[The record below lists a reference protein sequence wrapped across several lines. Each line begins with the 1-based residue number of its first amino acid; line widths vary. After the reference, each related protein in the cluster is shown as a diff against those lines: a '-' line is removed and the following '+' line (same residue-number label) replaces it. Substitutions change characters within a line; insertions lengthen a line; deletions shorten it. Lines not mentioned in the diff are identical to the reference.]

1 MRSVEIV
8 LGSGKCFGNNRLEM
22 RWRKLIPLII
32 ILAGLGAYHNSLR
45 GAFVLDD
52 LRGLERIQHIRH
64 FWSLPEVVAGT
75 SRPLVQ
81 FSLAMNYAFGGPN
94 VSGYHAVNVA
104 IHILAALTLFGV
116 ARRTL
121 LLCGRDTPWL
131 ALAVVLIWEV
141 HPLLTQSVDYI
152 IQRGELLM
160 GLFCLLTLYCLIRGA
175 ESSAS
180 GRWYVLSVACCGL
193 GMVSKPV
200 MVSAPVLV
208 LMYDRTFLAQ
218 SVREAIH
225 LRRWLYLGLAATWLS
240 LPAMLAQGPKDWKGS
255 AGVGVDTVFPLEY
268 AATQA
273 GVLMHYLRLVVW
285 PQPLCFDY
293 AWPIATTVREIVPFA
308 IIIAGLLG
316 LTAWALVRRS
326 WLGFLGACFFIIL
339 VPTSSFIPISDVA
352 VEHRMYLAT
361 AAVVAAI
368 VMTANSFL
376 RRFIPRT
383 EWRRFVSAILLVVGV
398 VGLMALTMRRNMDYR
413 TVESIWRDTIA
424 KRPENPRAHYALGQA
439 LASAG
444 DMEAASAE
452 FWQAIRLRP
461 DYSEAHFDLGNVL
474 IRQGRCAEAIR
485 RYSMAIRIKPSY
497 AEAYGNLGVALC
509 SQGRTNEAIECFFQA
524 LRIEPDL
531 SNARRNLHMALRGS
545 ETLQH

>member
-1 MRSVEIV
+1 MGSVMH
-8 LGSGKCFGNNRLEM
+8 FGMNEPIM
-22 RWRKLIPLII
+22 RWRKAIPLILI
-32 ILAGLGAYHNSLR
+32 FAGLGAYHNSLR

-52 LRGLERIQHIRH
+52 IRGLDGIQHVQH
-64 FWSLPEVVAGT
+64 FWLLPEVVAGT

-81 FSLAMNYAFGGPN
+81 FSLAVNRAFGGPN

-121 LLCGRDTPWL
+121 LLCGRDAPWL
-131 ALAVVLIWEV
+131 ALAVALIWEV
-141 HPLLTQSVDYI
+141 HPLLTQSVNYI
-152 IQRGELLM
+152 IQRGELLV
-160 GLFCLLTLYCLIRGA
+160 GLLCLLTLYCLIRGA
-175 ESSAS
+175 ESNAS
-180 GRWYVLSVACCGL
+180 GRWYALSVACCGL

-208 LMYDRTFLAQ
+208 LMFDRTFLAR
-218 SVREAIH
+218 SVREAIR
-225 LRRWLYLGLAATWLS
+225 LRRWLYLGLAATWLL
-240 LPAMLAQGPKDWKGS
+240 LPVMLAQGPKDWKGS
-255 AGVGVDTVFPLEY
+255 AGMGVNAAFPLEY

-273 GVLMHYLRLVVW
+273 GVLVHYLRLVVW
-285 PQPLCFDY
+285 PERLCFDY
-293 AWPIATTVREIVPFA
+293 AWPIATTAREILPFA

-316 LTAWALVRRS
+316 LTAWALMRRS
-326 WLGFLGACFFIIL
+326 WLGFLVACFFIIL
-339 VPTSSFIPISDVA
+339 APTSSFIPITDVA
-352 VEHRMYLAT
+352 VEHRMYLAA

-368 VMTANSFL
+368 VIMVNGFL
-376 RRFIPRT
+376 RRCIPRP
-383 EWRRFVSAILLVVGV
+383 EWRRFISAILLVVGV
-398 VGLMALTMRRNMDYR
+398 VELMALTMRRNVDYR

-444 DMEAASAE
+444 DLEAASAE
-452 FWQAIRLRP
+452 FRQAISLRP

-474 IRQGRCAEAIR
+474 IRQEQRAEAIKS
-485 RYSMAIRIKPSY
+485 YSMAIRVNPSY
-497 AEAYGNLGVALC
+497 AKAYDNLGVALY

-531 SNARRNLHMALRGS
+531 SNARRNLHMALRGL